1 MTETLFSLEVH
12 VESVEEL
19 RMTCKLPALCFRLL
33 DFPTMIIHHVS
44 PVDAEKMRQRLHME
58 DRESLLHELKDR
70 FGNFQFRKGK
80 SCLFKTS
87 IDTLLIQLQ
96 TVPLYAMLMDLWPK
110 KPILVGSTLIP
121 LKTAIDKISA
131 DVYDKGVAV
140 PAFFRDEG
148 DFAVYNLMG
157 SPIAKVRLGFRL
169 LSLGGS
175 LIPHIPTE
183 ALGNRVSEKVQTS
196 EKVEQPV
203 KDALQKVLPE
213 IESKDFS
220 EKEPTSERENIAEN
234 VTSTQKPK
242 IQHVEVQTNLHA
254 KTIKSSGMLNRQR
267 RDSKEDIVIT
277 NTFCPPPLY
286 YNYFSKSTPSGRSH
300 FAAAEEG
307 TQQSSSSDDGMRCGP
322 SLGQDENDEVDF
334 VYYDP
339 GVLETDGTVGM
350 ASVSVQTDEILLR
363 PSSGPRSNRGQAEL
377 INGLYN
383 LRSVSSDSHLPI
395 LNALLQ
401 ELSCLTGGQQ
411 VRDTTQAR
419 SRSGQSQ
426 VTPRHPQI
434 VGDRK
439 PPPADRNSRSV
450 SKSQTHTNQARQ
462 APPGKKTQTS
472 VIGLPRQRVRF
483 KQTSLTYGMTRTQK
497 MRLEINQRAKL
508 PNRTR
513 PCETQRALTQKENV
527 TRDLIQTPSS
537 KGDLGLTYKIN
548 TAGKPQEKQVHKQTT
563 DVQVQTQQL
572 APEQPRHIIIES
584 AGTKEVMEANITESD
599 PEVIPST
606 VESDRS
612 VKSHNNL
619 EVFIPQVEG
628 IAPFFYQCLRQSNLY
643 LIWYTGIIGNYTNT
657 SNLQIIIEKTNNKLL
672 IL

>member
-19 RMTCKLPALCFRLL
+19 RVSCKLPAFCFRLL
-33 DFPTMIIHHVS
+33 DFPTMIVHHVS

-58 DRESLLHELKDR
+58 GRESLLHELKDR

-80 SCLFKTS
+80 SCLFKAS

-110 KPILVGSTLIP
+110 KTTLVGSTLIP
-121 LKTAIDKISA
+121 LKKAIDKISA

-183 ALGNRVSEKVQTS
+183 AFGSSVSEKIQTS
-196 EKVEQPV
+196 ERK
-203 KDALQKVLPE
+203 LQKVLPE

-220 EKEPTSERENIAEN
+220 EREPTSERENIDKN

-242 IQHVEVQTNLHA
+242 IQQVEVQTNYRA
-254 KTIKSSGMLNRQR
+254 KTIKSSGMLHHQR
-267 RDSKEDIVIT
+267 RDSKEDVVIT

-286 YNYFSKSTPSGRSH
+286 YNYFSKSTPSGRSG
-300 FAAAEEG
+300 FATAEGG
-307 TQQSSSSDDGMRCGP
+307 TQQSSSNDDGMRYGP
-322 SLGQDENDEVDF
+322 SHGQDENDEVDF
-334 VYYDP
+334 TYYDP
-339 GVLETDGTVGM
+339 GVLETDGTVGL
-350 ASVSVQTDEILLR
+350 ASVSVQTDEKLHR
-363 PSSGPRSNRGQAEL
+363 PSSGPHSTRGQAEL

-383 LRSVSSDSHLPI
+383 LQGVASDSHLPI

-401 ELSCLTGGQQ
+401 ELSCLTGAQQ
-411 VRDTTQAR
+411 VGDTTQTR
-419 SRSGQSQ
+419 SLSDQSQ
-426 VTPRHPQI
+426 VTPRHLQT

-439 PPPADRNSRSV
+439 PPAADNNSRSV
-450 SKSQTHTNQARQ
+450 SKSQTHKNQTRQ
-462 APPGKKTQTS
+462 APPGNKTQTS
-472 VIGLPRQRVRF
+472 VIGLPRHRVRF

-497 MRLEINQRAKL
+497 MRLEINQRDKL

-513 PCETQRALTQKENV
+513 PCEVQRALAQKENV
-527 TRDLIQTPSS
+527 TRDIIQTPLS
-537 KGDLGLTYKIN
+537 KGDLGMTYKIN
-548 TAGKPQEKQVHKQTT
+548 TARKPKEKQVHKQTA
-563 DVQVQTQQL
+563 DVQVQTQQC
-572 APEQPRHIIIES
+572 APEQPHHKIIEL
-584 AGTKEVMEANITESD
+584 AGTKEVMEANIAKSN
-599 PEVIPST
+599 PEAIPST
-606 VESDRS
+606 VESARS
-612 VKSHNNL
+612 VKSQNNL

-628 IAPFFYQCLRQSNLY
+628 ISPLLPVF
-643 LIWYTGIIGNYTNT
+643 
-657 SNLQIIIEKTNNKLL
+657 KTVLF
-672 IL
+672 I

>member
-19 RMTCKLPALCFRLL
+19 RVSCKLPALCFRLL

-44 PVDAEKMRQRLHME
+44 PLDAEKMRQRLRME
-58 DRESLLHELKDR
+58 GRESLLHELKDR
-70 FGNFQFRKGK
+70 FGNFQFHKGK
-80 SCLFKTS
+80 SCLFKAS

-110 KPILVGSTLIP
+110 KNTLVGSTLIP
-121 LKTAIDKISA
+121 LKKAIDKISA
-131 DVYDKGVAV
+131 DVHDKGVAV

-183 ALGNRVSEKVQTS
+183 SLGNRVSEKVETS
-196 EKVEQPV
+196 EKVEQAV
-203 KDALQKVLPE
+203 KGALQKVLPE
-213 IESKDFS
+213 IESKDLS
-220 EKEPTSERENIAEN
+220 AKESTSERKKIDKNGTA
-234 VTSTQKPK
+234 TQKLK
-242 IQHVEVQTNLHA
+242 IQHVEVQTNIRA
-254 KTIKSSGMLNRQR
+254 KTIKSSGMLDRQR
-267 RDSKEDIVIT
+267 RDSEEDVVIT

-286 YNYFSKSTPSGRSH
+286 YNYFSKSTPSDRYH
-300 FAAAEEG
+300 FATAEEG
-307 TQQSSSSDDGMRCGP
+307 TQQSSSNAHGMRYGQ

-334 VYYDP
+334 MYYDP
-339 GVLETDGTVGM
+339 GVVETDGTVGL
-350 ASVSVQTDEILLR
+350 ASVSVQTDEKLLR
-363 PSSGPRSNRGQAEL
+363 PSAGPDSNGGQAEL

-383 LRSVSSDSHLPI
+383 LRGIASDSHLPI

-411 VRDTTQAR
+411 VRDTTQTR
-419 SRSGQSQ
+419 SLSDQSQ
-426 VTPRHPQI
+426 VTPRHPQT

-439 PPPADRNSRSV
+439 PPVVGNNLRSI
-450 SKSQTHTNQARQ
+450 SKSRTDKNQTRQ
-462 APPGKKTQTS
+462 APPGKRTHTS

-497 MRLEINQRAKL
+497 MRLEINQRDKL

-513 PCETQRALTQKENV
+513 PCEVQRALAQKENV
-527 TRDLIQTPSS
+527 TRDLIQTPLS
-537 KGDLGLTYKIN
+537 KGDLGMTYKIN
-548 TAGKPQEKQVHKQTT
+548 TARKPKGRHMRKQTA
-563 DVQVQTQQL
+563 DVQVQTQQF
-572 APEQPRHIIIES
+572 APEQPHHKNIEL
-584 AGTKEVMEANITESD
+584 AGTREVMEANIAKSD

-606 VESDRS
+606 AESARS
-612 VKSHNNL
+612 IKSQNSL
-619 EVFIPQVEG
+619 EVFIPRVEG
-628 IAPFFYQCLRQSNLY
+628 I
-643 LIWYTGIIGNYTNT
+643 
-657 SNLQIIIEKTNNKLL
+657 
-672 IL
+672 